1 MEFFYIRHI
10 ASNEHICMK
19 IDDIEGKKRYYSYFA
34 LLFIL
39 DLVLNLLFVSFQRF
53 RNKLEHFQ

>member
-1 MEFFYIRHI
+1 
-10 ASNEHICMK
+10 MK

-34 LLFIL
+34 LLFIF